1 MLKIYNTDIETN
13 EFRELKEFKKEQAQK
28 ESQKLF
34 YVKDLVEL
42 YLSQYIEDHYSENG
56 RLIVVP
62 PIPDR
67 QYPGYVRRQNR
78 NQWYRYIKAPVL
90 R

>member
-1 MLKIYNTDIETN
+1 MARYKRNNMVIPAKIH
-13 EFRELKEFKKEQAQK
+13 K
-28 ESQKLF
+28 
-34 YVKDLVEL
+34 
-42 YLSQYIEDHYSENG
+42 NG

-67 QYPGYVRRQNR
+67 QYPGYVQRQNR